1 MEINGDIIIVNIFFG
16 HSITDIDIR
25 RYPDD
30 MRILPTNNNVDVY
43 QFSNSQLKYLPK
55 DSVATLLKSFLYSN
69 KPVYLDAN
77 VDRRLNNNDDVNKR
91 SDPNLNYRI
100 AELKDWDF

>member
-1 MEINGDIIIVNIFFG
+1 MDADIITVNNFFG
-16 HSITDIDIR
+16 HWITDIDIR
-25 RYPDD
+25 CYPDD
-30 MRILPTNNNVDVY
+30 TRILPTNNNVDVY

-77 VDRRLNNNDDVNKR
+77 VDRRPNNDYDAGKG
-91 SDPNLNYRI
+91 SDPNLSYRI
-100 AELKDWDF
+100 G